1 MKTLSF
7 IIVVLA
13 SLIWGIIVA
22 QTKLQIND
30 IQSTQDAI
38 VKELEKQNYCI
49 TPKIPCKNAE

>member
-22 QTKLQIND
+22 QIKVQIND
-30 IQSTQDAI
+30 IQSTQDSL

-49 TPKIPCKNAE
+49 TPKVPCKNAQ